1 MSTYCTIFA
10 MNQVNKGRTKSLV
23 VILICTGVNHIWPIW
38 YEERG
43 VKKGVAWHFNGYHK
57 KKVKIIVGNMQT
69 LHLSEV
75 MPISNA
81 VFNLKLDLL
90 LFVSS
95 LDHIIINTS
104 YLEGKNEI
112 MKLMMSWQKDLS
124 NWCYIIT

>member
-1 MSTYCTIFA
+1 MKRGGQK
-10 MNQVNKGRTKSLV
+10 N
-23 VILICTGVNHIWPIW
+23 GV
-38 YEERG
+38 G
-43 VKKGVAWHFNGYHK
+43 WHFNGHHK

-75 MPISNA
+75 MPI
-81 VFNLKLDLL
+81 FNLKLDLL

-112 MKLMMSWQKDLS
+112 MKLMMCPDKKICLIDA
-124 NWCYIIT
+124 T

>member
-1 MSTYCTIFA
+1 M
-10 MNQVNKGRTKSLV
+10 K
-23 VILICTGVNHIWPIW
+23 
-38 YEERG
+38 RG
-43 VKKGVAWHFNGYHK
+43 VKKGVGWHFNGHK

-112 MKLMMSWQKDLS
+112 MKLMRCPDKKICLIDA
-124 NWCYIIT
+124 T

>member
-1 MSTYCTIFA
+1 M
-10 MNQVNKGRTKSLV
+10 K
-23 VILICTGVNHIWPIW
+23 
-38 YEERG
+38 RG
-43 VKKGVAWHFNGYHK
+43 VKKGVGWHFNGYHK

-112 MKLMMSWQKDLS
+112 MKLMMCPDKKICLIDA
-124 NWCYIIT
+124 T